1 MTISTA
7 QISLNASTA
16 VRIVTKSVNPKR
28 VLIHNHTHQD
38 NREVYIGADNVTASN
53 GFHIPATETEPLILN
68 PDEDLWAITGSGTV
82 VVTILMQDL

>member
-1 MTISTA
+1 
-7 QISLNASTA
+7 
-16 VRIVTKSVNPKR
+16 
-28 VLIHNHTHQD
+28 
-38 NREVYIGADNVTASN
+38 VTASN